1 MHDNDLEWRAAREGV
16 LALYRAHLH
25 GRQLSLSLARRIVQ
39 MHWYG
44 WADAERG
51 DIVRAAFARSRPPK
65 PARSSASPRR
75 AIEAIETFYAVH
87 QPFQSDRTVYVR
99 PSEDGAVADRAR
111 CAPWSSLMTAPC
123 IDRLAWTAQGW
134 VMHLYVPLVSWP
146 RRWRPVLPREA
157 ASIGA
162 EAPMSLAAES
172 DGAVSIVVHDLLA
185 GACARRGMF
194 LPEAGPDSSRHAS
207 KEGVRGVPNCPKREG

>member
-1 MHDNDLEWRAAREGV
+1 MHENDLEWRAAREGV
-16 LALYRAHLH
+16 LALYRAHLQ

-51 DIVRAAFARSRPPK
+51 EIARAALALPRSPQPSKSPK
-65 PARSSASPRR
+65 R
-75 AIEAIETFYAVH
+75 AIEAIETFYAGY

-99 PSEDGAVADRAR
+99 PPEDGEVADRAGS
-111 CAPWSSLMTAPC
+111 APWSSLVTDPR
-123 IDRLAWTAQGW
+123 IDRLAWTEQGW

-146 RRWRPVLPREA
+146 RQWRPVLPREA

-162 EAPMSLAAES
+162 EAHMSLAVES
-172 DGAVSIVVHDLLA
+172 DGAVSIVVHDLLT
-185 GACARRGMF
+185 GACARRGVF
-194 LPEAGPDSSRHAS
+194 LPENRGA
-207 KEGVRGVPNCPKREG
+207 EGVQGVLRVPAASDARGVSTADW